1 MKNIKYLIINK
12 FKKISGRLLLLT
24 TVLFLMIATKGMGQC
39 PGAGVDLQA
48 VSIDPTLATVG
59 IGQTTTITAVMA
71 NNGPCVIAAGTAN
84 VKISFSA
91 VDLNLG
97 TPLNFTSN
105 CGQWVYL
112 RDVPEGAGATLTHNL
127 FFRNESGAIPV
138 NGPLCFF
145 TFDVK
150 GKKTALTSPVNLSSS
165 VTGDLQKG
173 NQLTNMELKVSGL
186 VFPGA
191 LTDFNVTANS
201 CDATLSWKTGSADKV
216 DSFEVEYGTSD
227 IQFTKVGT
235 VSAKNSIPGLAYKY
249 INNQSTGKGYY
260 RLKMIDK
267 SGGFI
272 YSKTISVDT
281 KCIIKKGFAP

>member
-1 MKNIKYLIINK
+1 MKHLIMNK
-12 FKKISGRLLLLT
+12 FKKTSGRLLLLT
-24 TVLFLMIATKGMGQC
+24 TVLLLMTATKGTAQC
-39 PGAGVDLQA
+39 PAGGVDLQA
-48 VSIDPTLATVG
+48 VSIDPTLSTIG
-59 IGQTTTITAVMA
+59 INQTTTITAVMA

-84 VKISFSA
+84 AQVTLSA
-91 VDLNLG
+91 VDLDL
-97 TPLNFTSN
+97 TIPFNFTSN

-127 FFRNESGAIPV
+127 FFRNDAGAIPV

-145 TFDVK
+145 SFDVK
-150 GKKTALTSPVNLSSS
+150 GKKAALTSPVNLSSS

-186 VFPGA
+186 VFAG
-191 LTDFNVTANS
+191 TFTGFNVTANG
-201 CDATLSWKTGSADKV
+201 CDAILSWKTGSANNI

-227 IQFTKVGT
+227 IQFTKVGM
-235 VSAKNSIPGLAYKY
+235 VYAKNSIPGLPYKY
-249 INNQSTGKGYY
+249 VNNQNTGKGYY

-267 SGGFI
+267 SGRFI
-272 YSKTISVDT
+272 YSKIISVDT